1 MTDLREQGICNTL
14 GELHAKEFKCVDW
27 RPVDSHGVLCEVE
40 ARLGFW
46 VNGRFYPV
54 NLGPLSTLIEESKKS
69 SADYQ
74 RLVEENRM
82 LKFTV
87 QHERELTKNAEKCLQ
102 DAVNR
107 YHDYGSGKI

>member
-1 MTDLREQGICNTL
+1 MTDLREQGICMQS
-14 GELHAKEFKCVDW
+14 GEPHAKQFECVDW
-27 RPVDSHGVLCEVE
+27 RSVNSHGVLCEVE
-40 ARLGFW
+40 AQLGFW

-74 RLVEENRM
+74 RLVEENQV
-82 LKFTV
+82 LKFAV

-102 DAVNR
+102 DALNR
-107 YHDYGSGKI
+107 YHDYVSGKI